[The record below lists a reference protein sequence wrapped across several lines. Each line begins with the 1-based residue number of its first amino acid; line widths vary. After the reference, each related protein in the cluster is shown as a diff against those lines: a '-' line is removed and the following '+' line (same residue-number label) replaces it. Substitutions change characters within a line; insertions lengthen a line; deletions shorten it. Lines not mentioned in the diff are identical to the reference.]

1 MNAERQ
7 MTLKRPVFL
16 SFARL
21 LSVAGIAVILMAVLS
36 GTFAGSLVGQSKTRE
51 ERREEANARTVQGIV
66 TGSDDKPAQGAV
78 VMLKDL
84 KTLQVRSFI
93 TQTDGTYHF
102 SGLKGDVDYE
112 LNAKS
117 GDTGASTR
125 KLSVFD
131 TRKEAIVNFK
141 LDKGK

>member
-1 MNAERQ
+1 MNSIIQ
-7 MTLKRPVFL
+7 
-16 SFARL
+16 RL
-21 LSVAGIAVILMAVLS
+21 LSIAGVTALACA
-36 GTFAGSLVGQSKTRE
+36 FAIFTPSLFAQKKTRE
-51 ERREEANARTVQGIV
+51 ERREEANSRAVQGIV
-66 TGSDDKPAQGAV
+66 TGADDKPAQGAV

-93 TQTDGTYHF
+93 TQADGTYHF
-102 SGLKGDVDYE
+102 SGLKSDVDYE

-117 GDTGASTR
+117 GEATVGTR

-141 LDKGK
+141 LEKK